1 VRCESSTGP
10 EFPELFGPGKYS
22 SVKIWYNFD
31 GSDLVRFVK
40 EEREVGTFRMRCRPP
55 LEEGRKFYL

>member
-10 EFPELFGPGKYS
+10 EFPELLGPGKYS
-22 SVKIWYNFD
+22 SVKIWHNFD

-40 EEREVGTFRMRCRPP
+40 EER
-55 LEEGRKFYL
+55 